1 MQVDRFTKKS
11 VEAINDLQ
19 KIAMDFG
26 NQEIE
31 QEHLLYALL
40 HQDGSLIAQLL
51 DKMGVDRGA
60 FQNSLK
66 QALDKKVKSQGGQQY
81 VGQYL
86 NHTLNYAED
95 EAKRMGDEYVSV
107 EHLFLAMLRNPSPS
121 LSSLLQQ
128 FDITVDAFLSVLKD
142 VRGNQT
148 VTTDSPEET
157 YDSLKKYGT
166 DLVQRAR
173 DQKLDPIIGRDD
185 EIRNVIRILS
195 RKTKNNPVLIGEPGV
210 GKTAVVEGLAQ
221 RIVKGDVQ
229 IL

>member
-66 QALDKKVKSQGGQQY
+66 HALDKKVKSQGGQQY

-128 FDITVDAFLSVLKD
+128 FGITVDAFLSALKD

-166 DLVQRAR
+166 DLVQRGAR
-173 DQKLDPIIGRDD
+173 S
-185 EIRNVIRILS
+185 E
-195 RKTKNNPVLIGEPGV
+195 
-210 GKTAVVEGLAQ
+210 A
-221 RIVKGDVQ
+221 
-229 IL
+229 

>member
-128 FDITVDAFLSVLKD
+128 FGITVDAFLSVLKD

-195 RKTKNNPVLIGEPGV
+195 RKTKNNPVLIGE
-210 GKTAVVEGLAQ
+210 
-221 RIVKGDVQ
+221 Q
-229 IL
+229 IGRAHV

>member
-66 QALDKKVKSQGGQQY
+66 HALDKKVKSQGGQQY

-95 EAKRMGDEYVSV
+95 EA
-107 EHLFLAMLRNPSPS
+107 LS
-121 LSSLLQQ
+121 L
-128 FDITVDAFLSVLKD
+128 IH
-142 VRGNQT
+142 
-148 VTTDSPEET
+148 
-157 YDSLKKYGT
+157 
-166 DLVQRAR
+166 
-173 DQKLDPIIGRDD
+173 I
-185 EIRNVIRILS
+185 
-195 RKTKNNPVLIGEPGV
+195 
-210 GKTAVVEGLAQ
+210 
-221 RIVKGDVQ
+221 
-229 IL
+229 